1 MSPSPNAL
9 WLVAGHLESS
19 NPVEQLHELR
29 DALGHGKL
37 GTAGLVEFPQFKVS
51 PRRIVIRIDVNVSSQ
66 RAAPRS
72 RFSRVYT
79 PCCKLLS
86 CRAEP
91 RRRE

>member
-51 PRRIVIRIDVNVSSQ
+51 LNLSSSEDRHSQ
-66 RAAPRS
+66 G
-72 RFSRVYT
+72 T
-79 PCCKLLS
+79 
-86 CRAEP
+86 CRARGP
-91 RRRE
+91 PFPYLLRS

>member
-51 PRRIVIRIDVNVSSQ
+51 PDLFVIHIDVNVS
-66 RAAPRS
+66 RS
-72 RFSRVYT
+72 PEGRTLPAFLSWLYS
-79 PCCKLLS
+79 CCN
-86 CRAEP
+86 
-91 RRRE
+91 

>member
-51 PRRIVIRIDVNVSSQ
+51 PTSRRRIVIHLDVNRVEPVGVPFPSLL
-66 RAAPRS
+66 RS
-72 RFSRVYT
+72 DAY
-79 PCCKLLS
+79 
-86 CRAEP
+86 
-91 RRRE
+91 